1 MLSEKARMP
10 SRKRGPSAGGP
21 FFYAKNLT
29 MQNLNFEQFLKIK
42 NQFQLGTLTTES
54 FNIKSEKLSRAAST
68 SDAISILKEVDKDA
82 LDILESK
89 FEQSLEIK
97 NAIEKTLNNDHKV
110 YICGCGATG
119 RLALSLEF
127 LYREKFKS
135 SDVIAFM
142 AGGDYALIKSV
153 EKFEDET
160 LFGKRQ
166 LNDLGFVDGDM
177 LLAITEG
184 GETSFVIGAANE
196 AATNKKS
203 DVFFLYCNPDEELTK
218 IKRSDEVLK
227 NKAIHKINLT
237 VGPMAISGSTRMQAT
252 SAQMFVSAIALLNY
266 EKTQKDFKSL
276 YDSTL
281 KELIDLDYSFLADFI
296 EEESNIYLDG
306 GIVSYKSHEKLSIC
320 VLTDTT
326 ERSPTFSLRAFEK
339 IDDNEC
345 SLSFL
350 TVKEASSTQKAWMKL
365 LLREPRCLNWSEIS
379 EKLDREELY
388 KFDISKRSLDRR
400 SSMNNLHKIF
410 TIDYKDDG
418 IVLELCAQSFKVPKS
433 SSLLVDHLK
442 LKLLLNTHSTIIM
455 TKLGRVQGNVMSY
468 VRPSNYKLID
478 RAVRYI
484 IKLSDNKIDYD
495 EALKRVIKNIDQ
507 ISANESIVLKC
518 LEG

>member
-54 FNIKSEKLSRAAST
+54 FNVKSESLSRATTT
-68 SDAISILKEVDKDA
+68 SDAISILKEIDTDA
-82 LDILESK
+82 LDILKNKLKDS
-89 FEQSLEIK
+89 QEIK
-97 NAIEKTLNNDHKV
+97 ESIEKTLKSNRKV

-127 LYREKFKS
+127 LYRQKFHS
-135 SDVIAFM
+135 DDVIAFM

-160 LFGKRQ
+160 SFGKRQ
-166 LNDLGFVDGDM
+166 LNDLGFSDGDM

-196 AATNKKS
+196 ASANKMS
-203 DVFFLYCNPDEELTK
+203 DVFFLYCNPDEELAR
-218 IKRSDEVLK
+218 IKRSNEVLL
-227 NKAIHKINLT
+227 NKKIRKVNLT
-237 VGPMAISGSTRMQAT
+237 VGAMAISGSTRMQAT
-252 SAQMFVSAIALLNY
+252 TVQMFISAHALVNY
-266 EKTQKDFKSL
+266 NKTQKDFADLYNSSL
-276 YDSTL
+276 E
-281 KELIDLDYSFLADFI
+281 ELIDLDYSFLSDFI
-296 EEESNIYLDG
+296 ERESNIYFDG

-339 IDDNEC
+339 KDDEEC

-350 TVKEASSTQKAWMKL
+350 TVKEATNTQEAWKKL
-365 LLREPRCLNWSEIS
+365 LLREPRCLSWSDIN
-379 EKLDREELY
+379 EKLNRDELY
-388 KFDISKRSLDRR
+388 KFDISKKSLDRR
-400 SSMNNLHKIF
+400 NNMNKLHKVF
-410 TIDYKDDG
+410 TIDYKEDG
-418 IVLELCAQSFKVPKS
+418 VELELCDKKFKIAKS

-455 TKLGRVQGNVMSY
+455 TKLGRVEGNVMSY

-484 IKLSDNKIDYD
+484 IKLSSNKIDYD
-495 EALKRVIKNIDQ
+495 EALKRVIKNIDK
-507 ISANESIVLKC
+507 INANESIVLKC
-518 LEG
+518 LED